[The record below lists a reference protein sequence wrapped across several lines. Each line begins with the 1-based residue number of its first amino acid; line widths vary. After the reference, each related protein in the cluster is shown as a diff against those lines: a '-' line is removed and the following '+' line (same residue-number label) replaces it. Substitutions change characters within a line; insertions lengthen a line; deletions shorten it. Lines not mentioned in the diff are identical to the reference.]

1 MPARGGSRGFR
12 RAGSLAVAGALFVSG
27 CSLGGGDGDEPRDAE
42 GQNGGAE
49 TELDIEALRAVW
61 AEEVGA
67 ACTER
72 NEQIETLAQGLPGV
86 VERERLATAA
96 AQFGPAEDTMLE
108 RITAAEPAP
117 GDEGPAGQ
125 MASLYHASGELR
137 ILALRAKYVKRD
149 RRFYA
154 SMKRSEDAREEAD
167 VIATELGA
175 ESCAGEAPGPYAT
188 VDGLAAVRWGDRAS
202 KLCRKRDHAFM
213 SFRPTDTARF
223 DAATR
228 RWLGQ
233 TRALE
238 PPKQHARKI
247 QRFLDQYSASIQA
260 HKDADAAY
268 LRGDI
273 ETGERLTAKGNR
285 LSSKST
291 NLMYDVGFAIGFE
304 RFCSAKPA

>member
-1 MPARGGSRGFR
+1 LR
-12 RAGSLAVAGALFVSG
+12 RAGFLAVAGTLFVSG

-49 TELDIEALRAVW
+49 TKLDVEALRAAW

-86 VERERLATAA
+86 VEREGLAAAA
-96 AQFGPAEDTMLE
+96 AQFEPIDQAMLNRMNE
-108 RITAAEPAP
+108 AEPAP
-117 GDEGPAGQ
+117 GDEERAQEMAGFYQ
-125 MASLYHASGELR
+125 EAVQAGTQ
-137 ILALRAKYVKRD
+137 ALGTKYVKRD
-149 RRFYA
+149 RGFYA
-154 SMKRSEDAREEAD
+154 LIRQSEVAREQAD
-167 VIATELGA
+167 AIATELGA

-188 VDGLAAVRWGDRAS
+188 VDGFAAVRWGDRAS
-202 KLCRKRDHAFM
+202 KLCRKRDRAFM

-247 QRFLDQYSASIQA
+247 RRFLDQYAASVQA

-268 LRGDI
+268 LRGEI
-273 ETGERLTAKGNR
+273 AAGERLTAKGNR

-291 NLMYDVGFAIGFE
+291 DLMYDVGFAIGFE